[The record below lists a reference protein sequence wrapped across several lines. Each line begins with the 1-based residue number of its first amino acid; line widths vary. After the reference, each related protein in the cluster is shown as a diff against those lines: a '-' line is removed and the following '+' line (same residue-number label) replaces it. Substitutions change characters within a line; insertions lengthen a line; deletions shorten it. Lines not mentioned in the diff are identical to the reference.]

1 MEHPFGVGEAR
12 IDNALEDELQIGI
25 FGVVVAPTCCVLK
38 RDDARGRIKILYL
51 DAVEVEARVDDDALD
66 DLNVPG
72 LACVRTKVPLMR
84 P

>member
-12 IDNALEDELQIGI
+12 IDNALGDELQIGI
-25 FGVVVAPTCCVLK
+25 FGVVVAPTFCVLK
-38 RDDARGRIKILYL
+38 RDEARGRIIILYL
-51 DAVEVEARVDDDALD
+51 DEAEVEARIDDDALD